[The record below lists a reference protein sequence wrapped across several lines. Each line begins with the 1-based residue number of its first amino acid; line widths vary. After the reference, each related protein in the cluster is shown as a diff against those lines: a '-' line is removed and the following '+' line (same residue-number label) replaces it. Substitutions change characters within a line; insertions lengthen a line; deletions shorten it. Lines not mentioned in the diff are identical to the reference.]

1 MKDFTILVGGQ
12 AGQGSR
18 KAGLVIAKIL
28 NSLGYRIFI
37 YDDYQSLIRGG
48 HSFSKIR
55 VSDKKVEG
63 QSEQVDYIIALDQLT
78 IDKHLKDLKE
88 SGVVIFNSDKV
99 VFDKGLGISS
109 EVIAKEEGGSSI
121 MANTVMISAF
131 AKTIGI
137 DFDLLKNVFQKEF
150 KKGLDINL
158 KIAER
163 VYLEVEE
170 KTKTEKIDNKML
182 PLITGNEALALGAT
196 KAGLDIYYAYP
207 MTPATSILHFLAEHK
222 LGVETIQLENEIS
235 VIIAALGSAYA
246 GKRAMVGT
254 SGGGFALMTEGIS
267 FATIAEIPVV
277 IVNSQRTG
285 PATGVPTYSGQSDL
299 NFVLNAGHGDI
310 VKFTIAPSNAS
321 ECYEWGGRI
330 LNLAWKY
337 QTPAVLLIDKE
348 ISESTFNLEINTKIE
363 QENNSLWNQEGE
375 YRRYEITDDGISPL
389 AFPGHGVV
397 VKTTSYEHDQ
407 SGLTAEES
415 EEDITAM
422 QEKRLRKFESMQE
435 EVDNMEDAIKIFG
448 KEDSKNILV
457 TFGSSTSPAI
467 EAAENFDLKVVQII
481 VMEPFPIIQVTE
493 AIGEDATNVICVE
506 QNALGQLASLL
517 SKNGI
522 EANELILKYSSRALQ
537 KGEIEDLLKEIL

>member
-63 QSEQVDYIIALDQLT
+63 QSEELDYIIALDKET
-78 IDKHLKDLKE
+78 IDKHLDSLKD
-88 SGVVIFNSDKV
+88 SGTVLFNADRIEFK
-99 VFDKGLGISS
+99 KGLGIKS
-109 EVIAKEEGGSSI
+109 ETIAKEEGGSPI

-131 AKTIGI
+131 AKTIGV
-137 DFDLLKNVFQKEF
+137 DFELLKNVFQKEF
-150 KKGLDINL
+150 KKGLDVNL

-163 VYLEVEE
+163 VYAEVTE
-170 KTKTEKIDNKML
+170 KTKIEKLENKIL
-182 PLITGNEALALGAT
+182 PLITGNEALALGSVE
-196 KAGLDIYYAYP
+196 AGLDMYYAYP
-207 MTPATSILHFLAEHK
+207 MTPATSILHFLAGRK
-222 LGVETIQLENEIS
+222 LGVETIQLENEIA

-246 GKRAMVGT
+246 GKRTMIGT
-254 SGGGFALMTEGIS
+254 SGGGFALMTEGLS
-267 FATIAEIPVV
+267 FGVMAEIPVV

-299 NFVLNAGHGDI
+299 NFVLNAGHGDL
-310 VKFTIAPSNAS
+310 VKFTVAPSNAD

-337 QTPAVLLIDKE
+337 QTPAVVLIDKE
-348 ISESTFNLEINTKIE
+348 ISESTFNLDINSKIE

-375 YRRYEITDDGISPL
+375 YRRYEITENGISPL
-389 AFPGHGVV
+389 AFPGNGVV

-407 SGLTAEES
+407 NGLTAEES
-415 EEDITAM
+415 EEEITAM
-422 QEKRLRKFESMQE
+422 QEKRLRKFEAMQE

-448 KEDSKNILV
+448 NKDSKNVLI
-457 TFGSSTSPAI
+457 TFGSSTGPAI
-467 EAAENFDLKVVQII
+467 EAAEKFDLKVVQI
-481 VMEPFPIIQVTE
+481 VVLEPFPVIQVTE
-493 AIGEDATNVICVE
+493 AVGDASLIVCVE

-517 SKNGI
+517 AKNGI
-522 EANELILKYSSRALQ
+522 EAEELILKYSSRVIQ